1 MRIASINRANEL
13 HAGCCGVQ
21 LDTRLG
27 TLTLWAEAEG
37 LRAIEF
43 GRHLGTMDRGS
54 RPPGDSV
61 LREAVRQ
68 LDEYFARR
76 RKVFDLPLVIEG
88 TAFERAV
95 WDALRAIPYGR
106 TMSYGQLATHL
117 GRPRAARAVG
127 HASGSNPLPIVI
139 PCHRLV
145 GRRGELTGFG
155 GGLPMKRGLLELE
168 GVVLC

>member
-1 MRIASINRANEL
+1 MTKASRASEPR
-13 HAGCCGVQ
+13 AGCCGVQ
-21 LDTRLG
+21 LDTHLG
-27 TLTLWAEAEG
+27 PLTLWAAPEG

-43 GRHLGTMDRGS
+43 GAHLGGSNHGRGT
-54 RPPGDSV
+54 PGGRV
-61 LREAVRQ
+61 LAEAVRQ
-68 LDEYFARR
+68 LSEYFARR
-76 RKVFDLPLVIEG
+76 RTTFDLPLVIEG

-106 TMSYGQLATHL
+106 TLSYGQLAANL

-145 GRRGELTGFG
+145 RSRGELTGFG
-155 GGLPMKRGLLELE
+155 GGLPMKRSLLELE
-168 GVVLC
+168 GAVLC